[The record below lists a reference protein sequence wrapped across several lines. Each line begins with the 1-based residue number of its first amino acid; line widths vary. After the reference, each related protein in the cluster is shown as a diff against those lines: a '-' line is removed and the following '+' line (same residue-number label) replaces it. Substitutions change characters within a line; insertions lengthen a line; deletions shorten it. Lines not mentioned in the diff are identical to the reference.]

1 MSINLFLIIF
11 NLSLLAV
18 FTSLLLLKR
27 LRSLIYFA
35 LISLLVVFDFAA
47 LSYSQIYLLHKTA
60 EDAYLSKI
68 KQQEAD
74 FEQRM
79 SLYKSLSEIQL
90 QLTLA
95 AISEAK
101 NDTEQSVQQK
111 INWRDQIISRMQQI
125 GFADNQIKQVRD
137 DINASVH
144 RYLME
149 TLSNVAL
156 EHIGHRNFSEF
167 VRRKPRDEW
176 TDASFVAELDVYLKQ
191 NNLSDEVLTFQ
202 LKRLRIFDESGA
214 LIEK

>member
-27 LRSLIYFA
+27 LRNLIYFA

-47 LSYSQIYLLHKTA
+47 LSYSQIYLLHKA
-60 EDAYLSKI
+60 DEDAYVAKL
-68 KQQEAD
+68 KQVD
-74 FEQRM
+74 GDIEQRM
-79 SLYKSLSEIQL
+79 GFYKSLSEIQL

-95 AISEAK
+95 AIAEAK

-111 INWRDQIISRMQQI
+111 INWRDQIIVRMQQV
-125 GFADNQIKQVRD
+125 GFSDQQIKQVRE

-149 TLSNVAL
+149 TLSNVTL

-191 NNLSDEVLTFQ
+191 NNLSEEVLSFQ
-202 LKRLRIFDESGA
+202 LKRLRVFDESGV

>member
-47 LSYSQIYLLHKTA
+47 LSYSQIYLLHKSE
-60 EDAYLSKI
+60 EDAYLARM
-68 KQQEAD
+68 KQQEAEI
-74 FEQRM
+74 EQRM
-79 SLYKSLSEIQL
+79 GLYKSLSEIQL

-111 INWRDQIISRMQQI
+111 INWRDQIISRMQQV
-125 GFADNQIKQVRD
+125 GFADHQIKQVRD

-149 TLSNVAL
+149 TLSNATL
-156 EHIGHRNFSEF
+156 ERIGHRNFSEF

-202 LKRLRIFDESGA
+202 LKRLRVFDESGA